1 MAVTET
7 ERFSLAV
14 LNFWKVKN
22 MVVRM
27 AMWEYVT
34 YWKGYCDI
42 FEKKLWKQFRHSAYN
57 LLDIVWVEAEKRDSK
72 GRHA

>member
-1 MAVTET
+1 MQAPEKFFTMWNPPILKRPRYSSLSMAVTET

-27 AMWEYVT
+27 AM
-34 YWKGYCDI
+34 
-42 FEKKLWKQFRHSAYN
+42 
-57 LLDIVWVEAEKRDSK
+57 
-72 GRHA
+72 

>member
-27 AMWEYVT
+27 AMREYVT

-42 FEKKLWKQFRHSAYN
+42 FEEKNCETNFAI
-57 LLDIVWVEAEKRDSK
+57 LLTIC
-72 GRHA
+72 

>member
-1 MAVTET
+1 MWNPPILKRPRYSSLSMAVTET

-27 AMWEYVT
+27 AM
-34 YWKGYCDI
+34 
-42 FEKKLWKQFRHSAYN
+42 
-57 LLDIVWVEAEKRDSK
+57 
-72 GRHA
+72 

>member
-1 MAVTET
+1 MWNPPILKRPRYSSLSMAVTET

-27 AMWEYVT
+27 AMREYVT

-42 FEKKLWKQFRHSAYN
+42 FEKKNCETNFAI
-57 LLDIVWVEAEKRDSK
+57 LLTIC
-72 GRHA
+72 